1 MKPNFSLILSSEG
14 ASLLHR
20 TYSGWARVGDV
31 GFDADDLGA
40 ALSRL
45 QERASALPGDRTC
58 KLVIPYDQIK
68 YLSIE
73 ADGDPDTAVR
83 AALAGATPYAVSELE
98 YDWTAEGGVISVA
111 AVALETLAEA
121 ENFAVE
127 HGFEP
132 VSFAAIPN
140 GSDFGGEPFF
150 GMTKWAAEALPLGTK
165 VERDEAPV
173 HVTGEVETPQD
184 VTKQP
189 SEPVA
194 AAAAKAVAEAGP
206 APKVSAP
213 EPTEKDA
220 QAKSQTETTDVSTPP
235 AIKDTPP
242 AAKDTPRLPAEKPG
256 DKPDVASAAP
266 SAVSSTETSVKP
278 PANAKTEAKTEAKV
292 EAPAKTP
299 PTAFASI
306 RASRS
311 GESGT
316 GAPQV
321 TAPSRL
327 TRLDGA
333 DTAPAASAA
342 PPLPSPASGDVTDPA
357 LIAELAASLS
367 PDPDARLDRDAA
379 TAAPEPA
386 DVTPG
391 LFSKNSPRAEKPP
404 RVAKPKAPPPRHE
417 DEKQRMTVFGARQN
431 EVRGKPRFLGLILT
445 AILLLFLVGVAAWAS
460 IFLED
465 GLARFFGGGDDIKLA
480 DVPTADEVDED
491 LQGAIATGEIA
502 PLPTGE
508 ERTASLPRQ
517 TAPPRDVATLPNRPS
532 SLSPSEALAR
542 YAATGIWQMAPTPP
556 EIPAAGAPLADLFQ
570 VSLDPGIGL
579 GAPAS
584 LPRRQPDARD
594 TRPEKPSGPPPAGT
608 RYDFDERGF
617 VRATPE
623 GSMTPEGIRI
633 FAGRPSMAPPADMVQ
648 TITVTATGSDGE
660 EGEFII
666 FTGDPTL
673 ASVRPRT
680 RPQNALAGSG
690 DGEAT
695 PENDTAPRQGGENV
709 QPGDEAETRV
719 ANAASAAA
727 FQGDPSLAALRPQP
741 RPRQMNAAA
750 ATLQSKTGAAAA
762 PLVDGAALTRAIAMA
777 SAQPDIPQPEAVQDP
792 NELDNAFE
800 NATPQAVTASLTPLR
815 RPGDFESIVKRTRA
829 KAAAQP
835 VPTSQRMQP
844 ALPSSASVAKQATD
858 KDVLNM
864 RKVNLIGVYG
874 STASR
879 RALVRLGNGRYKKVR
894 VGDTLDGGQVA
905 AIGDSELHYVKRGR
919 NVVLQM
925 PRG

>member
-14 ASLLHR
+14 VCLLHR

-31 GFDADDLGA
+31 DFDADDLGA
-40 ALSRL
+40 ALSQL
-45 QERASALPGDRTC
+45 QERARALPGDRAC
-58 KLVIPYDQIK
+58 KLVIPDDQIK

-73 ADGDPDTAVR
+73 ADGDPDAAVR
-83 AALAGATPYAVSELE
+83 AALEGATPYAVSELE
-98 YDWTAEGGVISVA
+98 YDWTAEGGVICIA

-121 ENFAVE
+121 ESFAVE

-150 GMTKWAAEALPLGTK
+150 GMTEWAVEGLPLDTK

-173 HVTGEVETPQD
+173 RVTGEIENPQD

-189 SEPVA
+189 SKPVA
-194 AAAAKAVAEAGP
+194 AAATKAVAEAGP

-213 EPTEKDA
+213 ESPQKDA
-220 QAKSQTETTDVSTPP
+220 QAESQTETTGASTPP
-235 AIKDTPP
+235 ATQETPPAAQETPPAAQETPLAAKDTPP
-242 AAKDTPRLPAEKPG
+242 AAKNTPRLPTEKPG
-256 DKPDVASAAP
+256 DSPKGA
-266 SAVSSTETSVKP
+266 SAVSSTDTSAKP
-278 PANAKTEAKTEAKV
+278 PTNAKTDAKV
-292 EAPAKTP
+292 EAPAKAP
-299 PTAFASI
+299 PAAFASI

-321 TAPSRL
+321 TAPARL

-333 DTAPAASAA
+333 DTAPVASAA
-342 PPLPSPASGDVTDPA
+342 PPLPSPASDDVNNPA

-391 LFSKNSPRAEKPP
+391 LFSKSNPRAEKPP
-404 RVAKPKAPPPRHE
+404 RVARPKVTPPRHE
-417 DEKQRMTVFGARQN
+417 DEKQRMTVFGARRN

-465 GLARFFGGGDDIKLA
+465 GLARFFGGGDDIRLA

-491 LQGAIATGEIA
+491 AQGATATGEIA
-502 PLPTGE
+502 PLPTE
-508 ERTASLPRQ
+508 EQRIASLPRQ

-542 YAATGIWQMAPTPP
+542 YAATGIWQMAPTSP

-623 GSMTPEGIRI
+623 GSMTPDGIRI

-666 FTGDPTL
+666 FTGDPAWPACAR
-673 ASVRPRT
+673 ASGHRMLW
-680 RPQNALAGSG
+680 Q
-690 DGEAT
+690 
-695 PENDTAPRQGGENV
+695 
-709 QPGDEAETRV
+709 
-719 ANAASAAA
+719 AASTARRRQRTTPPHVRAARICNPA
-727 FQGDPSLAALRPQP
+727 T
-741 RPRQMNAAA
+741 RPRQALPMRP
-750 ATLQSKTGAAAA
+750 A
-762 PLVDGAALTRAIAMA
+762 PPPFRAI
-777 SAQPDIPQPEAVQDP
+777 
-792 NELDNAFE
+792 
-800 NATPQAVTASLTPLR
+800 R
-815 RPGDFESIVKRTRA
+815 R
-829 KAAAQP
+829 
-835 VPTSQRMQP
+835 
-844 ALPSSASVAKQATD
+844 
-858 KDVLNM
+858 
-864 RKVNLIGVYG
+864 
-874 STASR
+874 
-879 RALVRLGNGRYKKVR
+879 
-894 VGDTLDGGQVA
+894 
-905 AIGDSELHYVKRGR
+905 
-919 NVVLQM
+919 
-925 PRG
+925 